1 VLRQLRGELNMID
14 RTRLLLLGTLMALLT
29 GCASWGGDDWREP
42 EVHLVEVETVK
53 ARLLEQ
59 EFVLHL
65 RVDNPNDSRLFI
77 RNLSYAVR
85 LNDLLL
91 VQDETSV
98 WRSVGGHAQRTFKIT
113 ARTNLW
119 QHLKPLAK
127 LLRSKQPLHYTLQGE
142 LATGL
147 LIHRDL
153 HLSRSGEIIPGDHI
167 PE

>member
-1 VLRQLRGELNMID
+1 MIALA
-14 RTRLLLLGTLMALLT
+14 RLFLLSILLT
-29 GCASWGGDDWREP
+29 LLAGCAMWGGSDWREP
-42 EVHLVEVETVK
+42 EVHLVKVETVK

-77 RNLSYAVR
+77 RSLGYSIW

-91 VQDETSV
+91 VEDEASI
-98 WRSVGGHAQRTFKIT
+98 WRSVGGHARRTFKIT

-127 LLRSKQPLHYTLQGE
+127 LLKSEKTLQYRLQGE
-142 LATGL
+142 LETVL
-147 LIHRDL
+147 FIHRDL
-153 HLSRSGEIIPGDHI
+153 HLSRSGEIIPGDFI

>member
-1 VLRQLRGELNMID
+1 MIAAS
-14 RTRLLLLGTLMALLT
+14 RLLLLSALLMLLA
-29 GCASWGGDDWREP
+29 GCASWSEDWREP
-42 EVHLVEVETVK
+42 ELHLDKVETVK
-53 ARLLEQ
+53 ARLLQQ

-77 RNLSYAVR
+77 RNLSYSVW

-91 VQDETSV
+91 AQDDVSL
-98 WRSVGGHAQRTFKIT
+98 WRSVGGHARRTFKIT

-127 LLRSKQPLHYTLQGE
+127 LLKSGQPLQYRLQGE
-142 LATGL
+142 LETGL
-147 LIHRDL
+147 IIHQDL
-153 HLSRSGEIIPGDHI
+153 HLSRSGEIIPGDFI

>member
-1 VLRQLRGELNMID
+1 M
-14 RTRLLLLGTLMALLT
+14 
-29 GCASWGGDDWREP
+29 
-42 EVHLVEVETVK
+42 HLVEVETVK

-65 RVDNPNDSRLFI
+65 QVVNPNDSRLFI
-77 RNLSYAVR
+77 RNLSYAIR

-91 VQDETSV
+91 VQDETSL
-98 WRSVGGHAQRTFKIT
+98 WRSVGGHARRTFKIT

-127 LLRSKQPLHYTLQGE
+127 LLKSGEPLHYSLQGE

-147 LIHRDL
+147 LMHRDL
-153 HLSRSGEIIPGDHI
+153 HLSRSGEIIPGDYH

>member
-1 VLRQLRGELNMID
+1 MIAPA
-14 RTRLLLLGTLMALLT
+14 RLLLAPLLACLALLA
-29 GCASWGGDDWREP
+29 GCSSWGGDDWREP

-65 RVDNPNDSRLFI
+65 QVVNPNDSRLFI
-77 RNLSYAVR
+77 RNLSYAIR

-91 VQDETSV
+91 VQDETSL
-98 WRSVGGHAQRTFKIT
+98 WRSVGGHARRTFKIT

-119 QHLKPLAK
+119 QQLKPLAK
-127 LLRSKQPLHYTLQGE
+127 LLKSGQPLHYSLQGE

-147 LIHRDL
+147 LMHRDL
-153 HLSRSGEIIPGDHI
+153 HLSRSGEIIPGDYH

>member
-1 VLRQLRGELNMID
+1 MIALA
-14 RTRLLLLGTLMALLT
+14 RLFLLSILLT
-29 GCASWGGDDWREP
+29 LLAGCAMWGGSDWREP
-42 EVHLVEVETVK
+42 EVHLVKVETVK

-77 RNLSYAVR
+77 RSLGYSIW

-91 VQDETSV
+91 VEDEASI
-98 WRSVGGHAQRTFKIT
+98 WRSVGGHARRTFKIT

-127 LLRSKQPLHYTLQGE
+127 LLKSEKTLQYRLQGE
-142 LATGL
+142 LETGL
-147 LIHRDL
+147 FIHRDL
-153 HLSRSGEIIPGDHI
+153 HLSRSGEIIPGDFI

>member
-1 VLRQLRGELNMID
+1 MNAHA
-14 RTRLLLLGTLMALLT
+14 RLLLGPLLACLALLA
-29 GCASWGGDDWREP
+29 GCSSWGGGDWREP
-42 EVHLVEVETVK
+42 EVRLVEVETVK

-65 RVDNPNDSRLFI
+65 QVDNPNDSRLFI
-77 RNLSYAVR
+77 RNLSYAIR
-85 LNDLLL
+85 LNELLL
-91 VQDETSV
+91 VQDETSL
-98 WRSVGGHAQRTFKIT
+98 WRSVGGHARRTFKIT

-127 LLRSKQPLHYTLQGE
+127 LLKSGQPLHYSLQAE

-147 LIHRDL
+147 LLHRDL
-153 HLSRSGEIIPGDHI
+153 HLSRSGEIIPGDHH

>member
-1 VLRQLRGELNMID
+1 MNALA
-14 RTRLLLLGTLMALLT
+14 RLLLLGLTLALLG
-29 GCASWGGDDWREP
+29 GCAGWGGNHWREP
-42 EVHLVEVETVK
+42 KVHLVRVETVK
-53 ARLLEQ
+53 ARLHQQ

-65 RVDNPNDSRLFI
+65 RIDNPNDSRLFI
-77 RNLSYAVR
+77 RSLSYAIR

-98 WRSVGGHAQRTFKIT
+98 WRSVGGHARRTFKIT

-127 LLRSKQPLHYTLQGE
+127 LLKSGDPLHYTLQGE
-142 LATGL
+142 LNTGL
-147 LIHRDL
+147 ISQRDL
-153 HLSRSGEIIPGDHI
+153 HLSRSGEIIPGDFQ

>member
-1 VLRQLRGELNMID
+1 M
-14 RTRLLLLGTLMALLT
+14 
-29 GCASWGGDDWREP
+29 
-42 EVHLVEVETVK
+42 
-53 ARLLEQ
+53 LEQ

-77 RNLSYAVR
+77 RSLGYSIW

-91 VQDETSV
+91 VEDEASI
-98 WRSVGGHAQRTFKIT
+98 WRSVGGHARRTFKIT

-127 LLRSKQPLHYTLQGE
+127 LLKSEKTLQYRLQGE
-142 LATGL
+142 LETGL
-147 LIHRDL
+147 FIHRDL
-153 HLSRSGEIIPGDHI
+153 HLSRSGEIIPGDFI

>member
-1 VLRQLRGELNMID
+1 VIALA
-14 RTRLLLLGTLMALLT
+14 RLFLLSALLT
-29 GCASWGGDDWREP
+29 LLAGCAIWGDDDWRAP
-42 EVHLVEVETVK
+42 QVHLVKVETVK

-77 RNLSYAVR
+77 RNLAYSVW
-85 LNDLLL
+85 LNDLML
-91 VQDETSV
+91 VEDQASV
-98 WRSVGGHAQRTFKIT
+98 WRSVGGHARRTFKIT

-119 QHLKPLAK
+119 RQLKPLAK
-127 LLRSKQPLHYTLQGE
+127 LLKSEQPLHYRLQGE
-142 LATGL
+142 LETGL

-153 HLSRSGEIIPGDHI
+153 HLSRSGEIIPGDFI

>member
-1 VLRQLRGELNMID
+1 MIALA
-14 RTRLLLLGTLMALLT
+14 RLSLLSALLALLG
-29 GCASWGGDDWREP
+29 GCAIWGDDDWQEP
-42 EVHLVEVETVK
+42 EVHLVQVETVK

-65 RVDNPNDSRLFI
+65 RIDNPNDSRLFI
-77 RNLSYAVR
+77 RSVGYSIW

-91 VQDETSV
+91 VEDEASV
-98 WRSVGGHAQRTFKIT
+98 WRSVGGHARRTFKIT

-119 QHLKPLAK
+119 KQLKPLAK
-127 LLRSKQPLHYTLQGE
+127 LLKSEQTLHYRLQGE

-153 HLSRSGEIIPGDHI
+153 HLSRSGEIIPGDFI